1 VATARSRSPTGMPSC
16 DSDWNRRPA
25 NSTSNSE
32 STVCDTSQWTVHRS
46 SSGAGRDAAMDS
58 ARIPL
63 HGHCAQHVNGRS
75 NHDSTRAVS
84 ESGRVAN
91 AAQRL
96 QLLKSRWT
104 QIPPLV
110 RHRDWHESQS
120 PVTVVTSTVQVHECH
135 WQCSDSAHTG
145 AAWGRAASVAGVVC
159 NANLR
164 CTFVCWC
171 SVRGDPASSRPCT
184 DWQAASARR
193 SKPRRPRAGRTHTLR
208 GE

>member
-1 VATARSRSPTGMPSC
+1 
-16 DSDWNRRPA
+16 
-25 NSTSNSE
+25 
-32 STVCDTSQWTVHRS
+32 
-46 SSGAGRDAAMDS
+46 MDS

-63 HGHCAQHVNGRS
+63 HGHVNGRS
-75 NHDSTRAVS
+75 NHDSTVS

-110 RHRDWHESQS
+110 RHRDWHEPQS
-120 PVTVVTSTVQVHECH
+120 PVTVVTSAVQVHECH
-135 WQCSDSAHTG
+135 WLCSDSAHTG
-145 AAWGRAASVAGVVC
+145 AAWGRAASVAGAVC

-171 SVRGDPASSRPCT
+171 SVRSDPAFSRPYT
-184 DWQAASARR
+184 YWQAARR
-193 SKPRRPRAGRTHTLR
+193 SKPRRPGRTRALSCKRCAATR
-208 GE
+208 TVCTTGKPG